1 MAFKINK
8 YSKTNVAELNHGEWL
23 IGLTD
28 NYIKEVAHKELGVEI
43 TDDQC
48 LEAVE
53 WIEDNLFDIILNA
66 CEDLGFEYDEE
77 DE

>member
-8 YSKTNVAELNHGEWL
+8 NSRNNVAEMNHGEWL

-28 NYIKEVAHKELGVEI
+28 DYIKETAQDELGVDV

-48 LEAVE
+48 LEVAE
-53 WIEDNLFDIILNA
+53 WIEDNLFDFIIQA
-66 CEDLGFEYDEE
+66 CEELNFEME